1 MLKSEWA
8 KISWM
13 EKWAE
18 DTKALERNENVL
30 GLIQTYYKHMQI
42 IILNNQIVTERI
54 RRWLVSRA
62 RLKWINI
69 E

>member
-1 MLKSEWA
+1 
-8 KISWM
+8 M

-54 RRWLVSRA
+54 RR
-62 RLKWINI
+62 
-69 E
+69 